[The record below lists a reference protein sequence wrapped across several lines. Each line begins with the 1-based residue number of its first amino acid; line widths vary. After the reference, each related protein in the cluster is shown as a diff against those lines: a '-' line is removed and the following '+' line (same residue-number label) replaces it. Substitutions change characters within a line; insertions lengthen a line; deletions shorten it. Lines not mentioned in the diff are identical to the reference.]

1 MTMIEKAI
9 LEEVFEVLQQHYP
22 YVKTFL
28 FEKVPSVKEMLH
40 GESEAEVKLRR
51 VREIDATED

>member
-1 MTMIEKAI
+1 MIEKAL
-9 LEEVFEVLQQHYP
+9 LEEIFDVLQQHYP

-28 FEKVPSVKEMLH
+28 FEKVPSVKEMLD

>member
-1 MTMIEKAI
+1 MSIIEKEI
-9 LEEVFEVLQQHYP
+9 LQEVFDILQQHYP

-28 FEKVPSVKEMLH
+28 FEKVPSVKEMLD
-40 GESEAEVKLRR
+40 GESEAEIKLRR